1 MNRYLLLGLLTL
13 IACGCE
19 SQDREHLDRIAR
31 KVVAK
36 VSNLTE
42 GTDSRLQAGWQAFRG
57 DLDQL
62 TLDLR
67 VAARIRWDKQLQ
79 GAKIDVAVHDNVID
93 LKGTVQGAD
102 QRRRAIELAE
112 QTVGADKVNDSLE
125 TPSAPATDSQ

>member
-1 MNRYLLLGLLTL
+1 MNRYLTLGILFLV
-13 IACGCE
+13 ACGCE
-19 SQDREHLDRIAR
+19 TQDREHLDHIAR
-31 KVVAK
+31 KVAAK

-67 VAARIRWDKQLQ
+67 VAARIRWDKSLQ
-79 GAKIDVAVHDNVID
+79 GAKIEVAVHEGVID
-93 LKGTVQGAD
+93 LKGTVRDAD

-125 TPSAPATDSQ
+125 TPAAAATDSQ